1 MSVPQHDSEHT
12 TRPLPPGTPA
22 PEFRLPSAPG
32 QTLSLGDFH
41 GRPVV
46 VVFYYGDWHPV
57 CGEQLAQ
64 CQEFLAEVR
73 RLGADLVA
81 ISVDS
86 VWSHQAF
93 AAERRL
99 GFPLLADFEPKGAVA
114 RAYGAYRD
122 RDGTS
127 ERALFV
133 IDESGIIRWSYVAPV
148 NVNPGVD
155 GILTALENLQPSGCA

>member
-1 MSVPQHDSEHT
+1 F
-12 TRPLPPGTPA
+12 G
-22 PEFRLPSAPG
+22 
-32 QTLSLGDFH
+32 
-41 GRPVV
+41 GRRVV
-46 VVFYYGDWHPV
+46 LVFYCCDWCPV

-73 RLGADLVA
+73 RLGADLVG
-81 ISVDS
+81 ISVDG

-99 GFPLLADFEPKGAVA
+99 KFPLLADFEPKGAVA
-114 RAYGAYRD
+114 RAYGAYRE

-127 ERALFV
+127 ARALFV
-133 IDESGIIRWSYVAPV
+133 IDENRIIRWTYVAPV

-155 GILTALENLQPSGCA
+155 GILTALEKLHAAIA